1 MRKLTPISTEYIRSS
16 RSIEILLLVK
26 GDWKQTIFIYNYEGL
41 YFHYFESLVKIIQYF
56 EKGIEPNRSFFS
68 EQDLDDFLETL

>member
-56 EKGIEPNRSFFS
+56 EIGIEPNRSFFS